1 MRKSIV
7 FATSMAAA
15 IALGAPAYAQGLN
28 IGVGANVGVGIGI
41 GGGGGE
47 GGAAG
52 GAQLGVGGQ
61 AGAFMGGGNAA
72 FDANA
77 YVNAIIAL
85 IANTAW
91 QGNEFNGNFA
101 IDGAQAY
108 SVAAWLTAETEA
120 RFRSTVQ
127 QSWSQI
133 QNLQAAIAANAN
145 LSAWLQAQGH
155 SVSSVVAVGVDAEG
169 RLVAYTM

>member
-7 FATSMAAA
+7 FATSIAAA

-28 IGVGANVGVGIGI
+28 IGLEANVGVGI
-41 GGGGGE
+41 GGGE

-52 GAQLGVGGQ
+52 GAQVGAGGQ
-61 AGAFMGGGNAA
+61 AGVYLGGNNAA
-72 FDANA
+72 FNADA

-85 IANTAW
+85 IANTQW
-91 QGNEFNGNFA
+91 QGNEFNGGVT

-120 RFRSTVQ
+120 LFQSAVQ

-155 SVSSVVAVGVDAEG
+155 SVSSVVAMGVDAEG